1 MKKVVALVVLGAA
14 VAACDAPKET
24 STVSS
29 VFEKNCETIRTVVD
43 NLQKCQELRRKLIY
57 QRKLNIRRTGE
68 TELLRDCVK
77 LYSVHKLRL

>member
-1 MKKVVALVVLGAA
+1 MKKVVTLVVLGAA

-43 NLQKCQELRRKLIY
+43 NLQNDVADFQF
-57 QRKLNIRRTGE
+57 
-68 TELLRDCVK
+68 
-77 LYSVHKLRL
+77 YSEDFVGA